1 MSTDVTKL
9 AEEEFCLKM
18 NIDAC
23 ILTVFIKSI
32 GKKTHERYLKF
43 MNVHN
48 SKLLDILAIKDS
60 L

>member
-43 MNVHN
+43 ISVHN
-48 SKLLDILAIKDS
+48 SMLS
-60 L
+60 Q